1 MGVCLQ
7 DLYIEYVDR
16 QGLTEAMHGAW
27 FETSEFKLR
36 VTTQHARVGEF
47 PSMITFFV
55 FNEKAN
61 QSSHQPPY

>member
-1 MGVCLQ
+1 
-7 DLYIEYVDR
+7 
-16 QGLTEAMHGAW
+16 LTEAMHGAW